1 MNSARVL
8 KDDVA
13 LVRDVTQMLRTD
25 SSEEQVV
32 EHLRQLGL
40 DKLDSIKVLRS
51 ATGMSL
57 GQAKKTVHCSE
68 AWADRRE
75 ADDAFHEAAFAAAKE
90 LGFVEVVPSHDDK
103 ATPQ

>member
-8 KDDVA
+8 KEDAA
-13 LVRDVTQMLRTD
+13 LVHDITQMLRTGT
-25 SSEEQVV
+25 SEEKVV
-32 EHLRQLGL
+32 AHLRQLGL
-40 DKLDSIKVLRS
+40 DKIDSIKVIRA

-57 GQAKKTVHCSE
+57 GEAKERVHLSE

-75 ADDAFHEAAFAAAKE
+75 ADDAFHETAFAAAKE
-90 LGFVEVVPSHDDK
+90 FGFVEVHDDK